1 MHPLTLLTSLLLT
14 SSLSLAAP
22 NPEALADADVG
33 AALTPARAARAA
45 EDLSVGTTL
54 EQRKACKCIKVSN
67 PGLYCDYC
75 QIGGKFVVTDG
86 WTSGNVYWCNKQG
99 GCDDLGK
106 RNSCVNGKGPCD
118 GRDSG

>member
-1 MHPLTLLTSLLLT
+1 MHPFTLLTSLLLFAP
-14 SSLSLAAP
+14 SFSLAAP
-22 NPEALADADVG
+22 SPEAVANADAG
-33 AALTPARAARAA
+33 AALTFPRAAT
-45 EDLSVGTTL
+45 DLSVRATL

-106 RNSCVNGKGPCD
+106 RNSCVNSKGPCD